1 MIDVRILLLIV
12 SVSVLYAIEVR
23 LLLLTISS
31 DGVAICA

>member
-1 MIDVRILLLIV
+1 MMNVRILV
-12 SVSVLYAIEVR
+12 SVSVVYAFEVR